1 METHINTHSQLIKRL
16 RAQPVSVPN
25 LLPIFSSW
33 PGAVNPHWRALVPV
47 MNARIDS
54 LFPEPAKAT
63 KLKRCD
69 FAHLASTRWPLA
81 GFNELYI
88 LAFLSLWLVTW
99 DDQIDDTKRSLSN
112 DFEAAEQYRRETL
125 YFVAQ
130 CLDLDITEGLPRSYN
145 DSIFVPDDPIVQSFD
160 VIGEA
165 LRDAY
170 TYEQRHR
177 FLREMSLFMV
187 TSHMEQ
193 KAKLEGHIPSL
204 EEYWRVRM
212 GTSAV
217 GVICA
222 VNEYS
227 LRSVIP
233 CAIME
238 DHDMR
243 TMWNEVNVIAS
254 IVNDIYSLKKEMA
267 QDTIYSLIPIL
278 CMSLGSP
285 QAAIDNAIRSLIQ
298 SVGRFNIAANQLMDG
313 IEEED
318 RFSLSLG
325 VKRDVEDFIRSCQFN
340 CTGCLYWTL
349 RTNRYG
355 VRYAPRS
362 SDGGVVLHL

>member
-1 METHINTHSQLIKRL
+1 MEPHINTHSQLIKHL
-16 RAQPVSVPN
+16 RAQPMYIPN

-47 MNARIDS
+47 INARIDS
-54 LFPEPAKAT
+54 LFPEPVKAT

-69 FAHLASTRWPLA
+69 FAHLAATRWPLA

-99 DDQIDDTKRSLSN
+99 DDQIDDTKGPLSN

-130 CLDLDITEGLPRSYN
+130 CLDLDLPEDPRSYN
-145 DSIFVPDDPIVQSFD
+145 NSILVPDDPIVQSFD

-170 TYEQRHR
+170 NYEQRGR
-177 FLREMSLFMV
+177 FLKEITFFMV
-187 TSHMEQ
+187 TSQMEQ
-193 KAKLEGHIPSL
+193 KAKLEEQIPSL
-204 EEYWRVRM
+204 EEYWAVRM

-227 LRSVIP
+227 LRSMIP
-233 CAIME
+233 RAVME

-243 TMWNEVNVIAS
+243 TMWNEVNIIAS
-254 IVNDIYSLKKEMA
+254 M
-267 QDTIYSLIPIL
+267 
-278 CMSLGSP
+278 
-285 QAAIDNAIRSLIQ
+285 
-298 SVGRFNIAANQLMDG
+298 
-313 IEEED
+313 
-318 RFSLSLG
+318 
-325 VKRDVEDFIRSCQFN
+325 
-340 CTGCLYWTL
+340 
-349 RTNRYG
+349 
-355 VRYAPRS
+355 
-362 SDGGVVLHL
+362 

>member
-47 MNARIDS
+47 INARIDS
-54 LFPEPAKAT
+54 LFPEPVKAT

-99 DDQIDDTKRSLSN
+99 DDQIDDTKGSLSN

-165 LRDAY
+165 LCDAY

-204 EEYWRVRM
+204 EGYWRVRM

-227 LRSVIP
+227 LRSVLP

-254 IVNDIYSLKKEMA
+254 M
-267 QDTIYSLIPIL
+267 
-278 CMSLGSP
+278 
-285 QAAIDNAIRSLIQ
+285 
-298 SVGRFNIAANQLMDG
+298 
-313 IEEED
+313 
-318 RFSLSLG
+318 
-325 VKRDVEDFIRSCQFN
+325 
-340 CTGCLYWTL
+340 
-349 RTNRYG
+349 
-355 VRYAPRS
+355 
-362 SDGGVVLHL
+362 